1 MGSHARAMTK
11 MKLPTAAT
19 TATMLHPASFD
30 SVRHNAVT
38 EGACVFVDGHWVT
51 GLPTEAGTVQNA
63 PRTYSCLLFAQ
74 PLSEFHVELLLK
86 LIHVVALAPL
96 FQWRQALLGYL
107 SIYIYMS
114 VYLSI
119 YPSIHLSIYLSIVPS
134 FYRSFDLSNL
144 IQSNVSISTVSI
156 FLIHLAHCIGC
167 SEDFSRLK
175 QACCV
180 PNVPVC

>member
-107 SIYIYMS
+107 SIYIYIYVCLSIYLSIYLSMH
-114 VYLSI
+114 LSI
-119 YPSIHLSIYLSIVPS
+119 YPSIHLSIYLLFHRSIV
-134 FYRSFDLSNL
+134 L
-144 IQSNVSISTVSI
+144 SI
-156 FLIHLAHCIGC
+156 FLI
-167 SEDFSRLK
+167 
-175 QACCV
+175 
-180 PNVPVC
+180 

>member
-63 PRTYSCLLFAQ
+63 PRTYSCLLFCTATIWISRRTSSKIDSCRGAC
-74 PLSEFHVELLLK
+74 PALSMASS
-86 LIHVVALAPL
+86 VAWL
-96 FQWRQALLGYL
+96 FIYIYIYVCLSIYL
-107 SIYIYMS
+107 SIYLSMH
-114 VYLSI
+114 LSI
-119 YPSIHLSIYLSIVPS
+119 YPSIHPSIDLSIYCSIVLS
-134 FYRSFDLSNL
+134 FFRSF
-144 IQSNVSISTVSI
+144 
-156 FLIHLAHCIGC
+156 
-167 SEDFSRLK
+167 
-175 QACCV
+175 
-180 PNVPVC
+180 